1 MTPVLQ
7 YLQSE
12 IYACI
17 FYFLSNLQ
25 KLSCLNLFQKK
36 KYLYKKMLEG
46 RKSPNVISHKSRNNN
61 DV

>member
-17 FYFLSNLQ
+17 FYFLSIYK

-36 KYLYKKMLEG
+36 NLYKKMLEG
-46 RKSPNVISHKSRNNN
+46 QKSPNVISHKSRNNN